1 MRIIFVFLTL
11 CLCNMQ
17 VAAKNTVSL
26 NEAVNQAKTE
36 GRVLSAKTV
45 NGKHEIKVLTSSGTV
60 KTISKSA
67 NNGQSIPKTS
77 RPDFYNKGGRSMR
90 DRKQNQTIPDRFGTQ
105 KKVIKVDKRKVD
117 MKSKSRQMKSSKNN
131 KNKDK

>member
-1 MRIIFVFLTL
+1 
-11 CLCNMQ
+11 MQ
-17 VAAKNTVSL
+17 VGAKNSVSL

-45 NGKHEIKVLTSSGTV
+45 NGKHEIKVLTTSGIV

-67 NNGQSIPKTS
+67 NNGQSAPKTS

-90 DRKQNQTIPDRFGTQ
+90 DRKQNQVIPDRFGTQ
-105 KKVIKVDKRKVD
+105 QKAMKIDRRKVD